1 MEDTDISTD
10 ATDTATPAE
19 PQPTATPSKPQSP
32 IDQAMDAAK
41 KVFATITGRA
51 KS

>member
-1 MEDTDISTD
+1 MEDINTSTD
-10 ATDTATPAE
+10 ATATATPAE
-19 PQPTATPSKPQSP
+19 PKPIGTPSKHQSP

-41 KVFATITGRA
+41 KVLATITGRA

>member
-1 MEDTDISTD
+1 MEDTDTSTD
-10 ATDTATPAE
+10 ATGTATAAE
-19 PQPTATPSKPQSP
+19 PTTTGTPSKHQSP

-41 KVFATITGRA
+41 KVLATITGRA